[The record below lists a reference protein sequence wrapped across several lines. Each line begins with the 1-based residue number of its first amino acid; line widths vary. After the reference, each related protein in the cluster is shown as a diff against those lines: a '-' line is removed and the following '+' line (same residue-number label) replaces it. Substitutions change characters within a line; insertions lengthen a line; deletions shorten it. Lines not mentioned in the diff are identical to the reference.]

1 MSKKKKQHIEL
12 NDFATQKMQH
22 DPKDQCCIC
31 DRELGD
37 DLIEWHHLIPKTFK
51 GKALVPIHKICHR
64 KIHATFSERELEKVY
79 YTPNALRS
87 NEDIDKFV
95 IWVQKKPLYYY
106 DSSVTSNSK
115 GK

>member
-1 MSKKKKQHIEL
+1 
-12 NDFATQKMQH
+12 
-22 DPKDQCCIC
+22 
-31 DRELGD
+31 
-37 DLIEWHHLIPKTFK
+37 
-51 GKALVPIHKICHR
+51 
-64 KIHATFSERELEKVY
+64 
-79 YTPNALRS
+79 LRS